1 MTGERLEVRITVD
14 GLPVTRRIEPRQ
26 HLVDFLREELQLTGA
41 HVGCEH
47 GVCGACTLR
56 VEGQIVRGCLMLAVQ
71 ADGLR
76 VDTIEGLSERGE
88 LADLQAAF
96 LARNALQCGYCTPG
110 MLLTAAELLATR
122 PHPTRA
128 EVQSLPRGQLL
139 PLHRLPGDRRCG
151 PGGRPA
157 APRRPTVSGRRLGPR
172 PAEQLHRPERAA
184 AERAPPAPGP
194 GPVRRRHPAAAHG
207 PRRLLPR
214 AHSPTPGSAASR
226 PPPRPP
232 ARA

>member
-1 MTGERLEVRITVD
+1 MTDARVEVTITVD

-56 VEGQIVRGCLMLAVQ
+56 VEGEILRGCLMLAVQ

-110 MLLTAAELLATR
+110 MLGAKGAGEAGT
-122 PHPTRA
+122 
-128 EVQSLPRGQLL
+128 
-139 PLHRLPGDRRCG
+139 
-151 PGGRPA
+151 GGAPA
-157 APRRPTVSGRRLGPR
+157 AIMNAINDALAPFRVTITTQ
-172 PAEQLHRPERAA
+172 PATPERLL
-184 AERAPPAPGP
+184 RALGK
-194 GPVRRRHPAAAHG
+194 
-207 PRRLLPR
+207 LE
-214 AHSPTPGSAASR
+214 
-226 PPPRPP
+226 
-232 ARA
+232 